1 MGGHR
6 GFIVHFDWMEL
17 QEVVG
22 VGGEG
27 GWTRQITVERHW
39 FCGRFKE
46 SM

>member
-17 QEVVG
+17 QEVGVV

-27 GWTRQITVERHW
+27 GWTR
-39 FCGRFKE
+39 
-46 SM
+46 